1 MQQTAPPLIAPIEV
15 QTPLM
20 DRIDAAVD
28 DHWGAIFRGHPH
40 VDRAFYLASE
50 LGDFSLI
57 WHIINTAQGLRTDE
71 RDADATIRMAVLML
85 VESLVV
91 NQGVKRIFRRPRPVS
106 ITPRPHKLR
115 TPSTTSFPS
124 GHATSA
130 FTAAGLLSD
139 RDPKLAPLF
148 YGLAAVV
155 ATSRVHVKIH
165 HATDVLAG
173 AAVGIV
179 FAKVA
184 LKLWKLPPRHQAP
197 AVAAAEEIR
206 IERAHESAS
215 TTRS

>member
-1 MQQTAPPLIAPIEV
+1 MQQAVTPLVTPIEV
-15 QTPLM
+15 QTPWM
-20 DRIDAAVD
+20 DRLDAAVD

-40 VDRAFYLASE
+40 IDRAFYLASE

-57 WHIINTAQGLRTDE
+57 WHILNTAQGLRTDE
-71 RDADATIRMAVLML
+71 RDADATIRMAVVML
-85 VESLVV
+85 LESLVV
-91 NQGVKRIFRRPRPVS
+91 NQGVKRLFRRPRPVS
-106 ITPRPHKLR
+106 LTPRPHKLR

-139 RDPKLAPLF
+139 RDPKMAPLY

-184 LKLWKLPPRHQAP
+184 VKLWKLPPRHQAP
-197 AVAAAEEIR
+197 AVEAAAAIQDR
-206 IERAHESAS
+206 RAHEDN
-215 TTRS
+215 

>member
-1 MQQTAPPLIAPIEV
+1 MQETVTPIEV
-15 QTPLM
+15 QTPWM
-20 DRIDAAVD
+20 DRLDAAVD
-28 DHWGAIFRGHPH
+28 DRWEAIFRGHPH
-40 VDRAFYLASE
+40 IDRAFYLASE

-57 WHIINTAQGLRTDE
+57 WHILGTAQGLRSDP
-71 RDADATIRMAVLML
+71 RDPDATIRMAVVLL

-91 NQGVKRIFRRPRPVS
+91 NQGVKRLFRRPRPVS
-106 ITPRPHKLR
+106 LTPRPHKLR

-124 GHATSA
+124 GHATAA

-139 RDPKLAPLF
+139 RDPQRAVLF

-173 AAVGIV
+173 AAVGLV

-184 LKLWKLPPRHQAP
+184 TKAWKLPPRHQEP
-197 AVAAAEEIR
+197 A
-206 IERAHESAS
+206 AHSQG
-215 TTRS
+215 

>member
-1 MQQTAPPLIAPIEV
+1 MQETVTPIEV
-15 QTPLM
+15 QTPWM
-20 DRIDAAVD
+20 DRLDAAVD
-28 DHWGAIFRGHPH
+28 DRWAAIFRGHPAI
-40 VDRAFYLASE
+40 DRAFYLASE

-57 WHIINTAQGLRTDE
+57 WHILGTAQGLRSDQ
-71 RDADATIRMAVLML
+71 RDPDAAIRMAVVLL
-85 VESLVV
+85 VESVVV
-91 NQGVKRIFRRPRPVS
+91 NQGVKRLFRRPRPIS
-106 ITPRPHKLR
+106 LTPRPHKLR

-139 RDPKLAPLF
+139 RDPKRAALF

-184 LKLWKLPPRHQAP
+184 TKVWKLPPRHQKP
-197 AVAAAEEIR
+197 AV
-206 IERAHESAS
+206 HSQS
-215 TTRS
+215 